1 MPSEVSLQDVVDELE
16 ALPSESTAY
25 LNRETGE
32 IITISDDDKELVE
45 SEVAHEEDLPDWQRD
60 WLSEIQEVLRSDDYI
75 PLPTKFDIHEYEI
88 MRRFCLSIEDD
99 ELREELLYAIQGSGA
114 FRRFKDMIYRRG
126 IKEAWYSYRK
136 AAIEDIAIEWL
147 TEQGIAYK

>member
-1 MPSEVSLQDVVDELE
+1 MPAEVSLQDVVDELE
-16 ALPSESTAY
+16 ALPNESTAY
-25 LNRETGE
+25 LNRKTGE
-32 IITISDDDKELVE
+32 IITISDDDKELME
-45 SEVAHEEDLPDWQRD
+45 SEVPLEEDLPDWQRD
-60 WLSEIQEVLRSDDYI
+60 WSTKVREALQSDDYI

-99 ELREELLYAIQGSGA
+99 ELREELLYAISGGGA
-114 FRRFKDMIYRRG
+114 FRRFKDMIHRRE
-126 IKEAWYSYRK
+126 IKETWYSYRK

>member
-1 MPSEVSLQDVVDELE
+1 MPAEVSLQDVVNELE
-16 ALPSESTAY
+16 ALLDESTAY
-25 LNRETGE
+25 LNRKTGE

-45 SEVAHEEDLPDWQRD
+45 GEVDLEDLPAWQRD
-60 WLSEIQEVLRSDDYI
+60 WLTKVQEVLQSDDYI

-88 MRRFCLSIEDD
+88 MRHFCLSIEDD
-99 ELREELLYAIQGSGA
+99 ELREELLYAMRGSGA
-114 FRRFKDMIYRRG
+114 FRRFKDTIYRRG

-147 TEQGIAYK
+147 TGQGIAYK